1 LWWEVSLAV
10 NVLTSVS
17 GVWLDWAI
25 RIASVMTP
33 CRALLTWLKLWFNS
47 SKLVSWRARAS
58 LTSLWN
64 SVLVL
69 LCVSMN

>member
-1 LWWEVSLAV
+1 LRWVWFRSGMEVVDAEGLWWENS
-10 NVLTSVS
+10 
-17 GVWLDWAI
+17 I